1 MDQAHLPRRD
11 PPAARHMCPV
21 PGCCAGQ
28 RARQAGWETFAGLR
42 TSMPTCWGCN
52 QAGHLRIGCVSCR
65 ICSRLVSHR
74 CHGGLHRACAAQAFA
89 DRPPPTLPD
98 IRADADVALVL
109 ASLPSMDDI
118 CVAAIATRE
127 TLGEGLLPLAERE
140 FLRCIAAV
148 LEHNCEDAWDDP
160 DGVTDT
166 PQRRLCRLAW
176 TQLWMFA
183 KTCLTALPGG
193 RAKQRRNRNILA
205 NRLNRWGLGERR
217 SLWDE
222 AVKAAANSSARRR

>member
-1 MDQAHLPRRD
+1 M
-11 PPAARHMCPV
+11 
-21 PGCCAGQ
+21 
-28 RARQAGWETFAGLR
+28 E
-42 TSMPTCWGCN
+42 
-52 QAGHLRIGCVSCR
+52 
-65 ICSRLVSHR
+65 
-74 CHGGLHRACAAQAFA
+74 QAFA
-89 DRPPPTLPD
+89 DRPPPTLPEV
-98 IRADADVALVL
+98 RADADVALVL

-160 DGVTDT
+160 DGATDT
-166 PQRRLCRLAW
+166 PQRRLW
-176 TQLWMFA
+176 TQLCMFA

-205 NRLNRWGLGERR
+205 NRLERWGLGERR

-222 AVKAAANSSARRR
+222 AVKAAANSSARPPSTIEEEVRRRQRAALDLARRGLPGKAVQRLSGARLAAATLEVEAAMRAKFPEPPACCSSFMRAY

>member
-1 MDQAHLPRRD
+1 
-11 PPAARHMCPV
+11 
-21 PGCCAGQ
+21 
-28 RARQAGWETFAGLR
+28 
-42 TSMPTCWGCN
+42 
-52 QAGHLRIGCVSCR
+52 
-65 ICSRLVSHR
+65 
-74 CHGGLHRACAAQAFA
+74 
-89 DRPPPTLPD
+89 
-98 IRADADVALVL
+98 
-109 ASLPSMDDI
+109 MDDI

-160 DGVTDT
+160 DGATDA

-183 KTCLTALPGG
+183 KTCLTALRGG

-205 NRLNRWGLGERR
+205 NRLERWGLGERR
-217 SLWDE
+217 SVWDE
-222 AVKAAANSSARRR
+222 AVKAAANSSARPPSTIEEEVSRRQRAALDLALPGHRALSKSFIMKGSQG